1 MPSKITRDFLCN
13 NCGAE
18 YMLTYDED
26 NIMED
31 PCFCPFCGP
40 KNILLEIDE
49 ILADTDIL
57 CNDNKKLAIIDPCCG
72 NSFHSFFIFTI

>member
-1 MPSKITRDFLCN
+1 MPSKITKDFLCN

-40 KNILLEIDE
+40 KNILLDDDELDIDGLGFDDQ
-49 ILADTDIL
+49 LAL
-57 CNDNKKLAIIDPCCG
+57 
-72 NSFHSFFIFTI
+72 